1 MTTIVVLN
9 VNGTMIRVECDGFA
23 RDAVLS
29 KNIVL
34 TGCKEL
40 DTEARDGDALDTKL
54 WSVPEAAVLSYAV
67 GKVPPK
73 EAPVVE
79 VALPVAEPPPERVW
93 TEEEKAAR
101 RARYDARDTAVR
113 ERRAARVAPV
123 APATPAADAAKSD
136 APAKPRKRREGRQ
149 KKPADMP
156 A

>member
-9 VNGTMIRVECDGFA
+9 VNGTMIRVECDGIA
-23 RDAVLS
+23 RDGVLP

-54 WSVPEAAVLSYAV
+54 WSVPEGAVLSYAV

-73 EAPVVE
+73 EPPAAPAPVPVE
-79 VALPVAEPPPERVW
+79 APPERVW

-101 RARYDARDTAVR
+101 RARYDARDAAVR
-113 ERRAARVAPV
+113 ERRAARVNK
-123 APATPAADAAKSD
+123 PAEVKQAEE
-136 APAKPRKRREGRQ
+136 PAKPAKRERRR
-149 KKPADMP
+149 KKPADAAP
-156 A
+156 

>member
-9 VNGTMIRVECDGFA
+9 VNGTMIRVECDGLA

-67 GKVPPK
+67 GKVPAK

-79 VALPVAEPPPERVW
+79 AAPPVTEPPERVW

-101 RARYDARDTAVR
+101 RARYEARDATVR
-113 ERRAARVAPV
+113 ERRAARVNK
-123 APATPAADAAKSD
+123 PAEVKQAEE
-136 APAKPRKRREGRQ
+136 PAKPRKREGRQ

>member
-9 VNGTMIRVECDGFA
+9 VNGTMIRVECDGIG

-54 WSVPEAAVLSYAV
+54 WSVPEGAVLSYAV

-73 EAPVVE
+73 EPPAAPAPVPVE
-79 VALPVAEPPPERVW
+79 APPERVW

-101 RARYDARDTAVR
+101 RARYDGRDAAVR
-113 ERRAARVAPV
+113 KRRAARADKAAEVK
-123 APATPAADAAKSD
+123 PAEE
-136 APAKPRKRREGRQ
+136 PAKPAKPAKRARRR
-149 KKPADMP
+149 KKPADAAP
-156 A
+156 

>member
-9 VNGTMIRVECDGFA
+9 VNGTMIRVECDGIA

-73 EAPVVE
+73 EPPAAPAPAPVE
-79 VALPVAEPPPERVW
+79 APPERVW

-101 RARYDARDTAVR
+101 RARYDARDAAVR
-113 ERRAARVAPV
+113 ERRAARVNK
-123 APATPAADAAKSD
+123 PAEVKQAEE
-136 APAKPRKRREGRQ
+136 PAKPDKRERRR
-149 KKPADMP
+149 KKPADAAP
-156 A
+156 

>member
-9 VNGTMIRVECDGFA
+9 VNGTMIRVECDGLA

-29 KNIVL
+29 KNIIL

-79 VALPVAEPPPERVW
+79 AAPPVPEPPERVW

-101 RARYDARDTAVR
+101 RARYEARDSAVR
-113 ERRAARVAPV
+113 ERRAERAA
-123 APATPAADAAKSD
+123 PAADAEKKD
-136 APAKPRKRREGRQ
+136 APTKPRKREGRQ

>member
-9 VNGTMIRVECDGFA
+9 VNGTMIRVECDGIA

-67 GKVPPK
+67 GKVPAK

-79 VALPVAEPPPERVW
+79 AAPPVTEPPERVW

-101 RARYDARDTAVR
+101 RARYDARDTTVR
-113 ERRAARVAPV
+113 ERHAARVNK
-123 APATPAADAAKSD
+123 PAEVKQAEE
-136 APAKPRKRREGRQ
+136 PAKPAKRERRR
-149 KKPADMP
+149 KKPADAAP
-156 A
+156 

>member
-9 VNGTMIRVECDGFA
+9 VNGTMIRVECDGLA

-79 VALPVAEPPPERVW
+79 AAPPVAEPPERVW

-101 RARYDARDTAVR
+101 RARYEARDAEVR
-113 ERRAARVAPV
+113 ERRAERVA
-123 APATPAADAAKSD
+123 PAADAEKKD
-136 APAKPRKRREGRQ
+136 APVKPRKREGRQ

>member
-9 VNGTMIRVECDGFA
+9 VNGTMIRVECDGLA

-79 VALPVAEPPPERVW
+79 AAPPVVEPPERVW

-101 RARYDARDTAVR
+101 RARYEARDAEVR
-113 ERRAARVAPV
+113 ERRAERVA
-123 APATPAADAAKSD
+123 PAADAEKKD
-136 APAKPRKRREGRQ
+136 VPTKPRKREGRQ

>member
-9 VNGTMIRVECDGFA
+9 VNGTMIRVECDGIA
-23 RDAVLS
+23 RDGVLP

-67 GKVPPK
+67 GKVPAK

-79 VALPVAEPPPERVW
+79 AAPPVTEPPERVW

-101 RARYDARDTAVR
+101 RARYEARDAPVR
-113 ERRAARVAPV
+113 ERRAARAAPKPPEAEPV
-123 APATPAADAAKSD
+123 AEPSKPAKQARRRKKAADP
-136 APAKPRKRREGRQ
+136 AP
-149 KKPADMP
+149 
-156 A
+156 

>member
-9 VNGTMIRVECDGFA
+9 VNGTMIRVECDGLA
-23 RDAVLS
+23 RDAVLA
-29 KNIVL
+29 KNVVL

-73 EAPVVE
+73 EAPMAAAPPVVD
-79 VALPVAEPPPERVW
+79 PPERVW

-101 RARYDARDTAVR
+101 RARYEARDAEVR
-113 ERRAARVAPV
+113 ERRAERVA
-123 APATPAADAAKSD
+123 PAADAEKKD
-136 APAKPRKRREGRQ
+136 APAKTRKRASRK

>member
-9 VNGTMIRVECDGFA
+9 VNGTMIRVECDGIA

-73 EAPVVE
+73 EPPAAPAPAPVE
-79 VALPVAEPPPERVW
+79 APPERVW

-101 RARYDARDTAVR
+101 RARYDARDAAVR
-113 ERRAARVAPV
+113 ERRAARVNK
-123 APATPAADAAKSD
+123 PAEVKQAEE
-136 APAKPRKRREGRQ
+136 PAKPAKRERRR
-149 KKPADMP
+149 KKPADAAP
-156 A
+156 